1 MSVRGALRK
10 ERAYREQHAVSQM
23 QRLIRICSPG
33 TFRSRSIKRE
43 KPHFPNKRT
52 GWLPRRRG
60 RIVPIADI
68 RRTSLP
74 TESKQRNH
82 QA

>member
-10 ERAYREQHAVSQM
+10 ERADCEQHAVNQK
-23 QRLIRICSPG
+23 QRLIRICPPG
-33 TFRSRSIKRE
+33 TFRSRSTKGKSRI
-43 KPHFPNKRT
+43 PQQADQ
-52 GWLPRRRG
+52 LAARRRG

-68 RRTSLP
+68 RRTSLT
-74 TESKQRNH
+74 TESKPRNH